1 MKHSYVSAA
10 ARGVSIAI
18 LAMLSAPA
26 FATFQAVPEPST
38 LLLLAGGVGAAI
50 IVGKLKGRK

>member
-10 ARGVSIAI
+10 QKVVSIAVM
-18 LAMLSAPA
+18 AMLSAPA

-38 LLLLAGGVGAAI
+38 LLLLAGGVGAALI
-50 IVGKLKGRK
+50 IGKFKGRK